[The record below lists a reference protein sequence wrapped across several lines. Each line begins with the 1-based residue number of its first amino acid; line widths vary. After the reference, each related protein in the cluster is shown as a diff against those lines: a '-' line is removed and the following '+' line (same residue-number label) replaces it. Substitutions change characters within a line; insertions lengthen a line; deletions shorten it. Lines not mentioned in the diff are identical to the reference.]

1 MRLRCFISG
10 IHERLDM
17 DPWLHIAVFSIFYS
31 SVSHEFKCLLTFL
44 TNICLNKKHGL
55 LLNVLLLPLSSFSFL
70 PPILSICFFCRLS
83 VSLFGSLSA
92 SKKHELLSTIYLS
105 GADYGQYVIV
115 QLIWIV
121 CERLRFVELLRG
133 LEPEADDGE
142 EENRFD
148 TSLLSELY
156 QLQEQIFR
164 IVFIIYLEV
173 LSINKLKYI
182 KIPSVEFPNNI
193 KDNVTPH

>member
-1 MRLRCFISG
+1 MFFLSFVCFS
-10 IHERLDM
+10 L
-17 DPWLHIAVFSIFYS
+17 W
-31 SVSHEFKCLLTFL
+31 
-44 TNICLNKKHGL
+44 
-55 LLNVLLLPLSSFSFL
+55 
-70 PPILSICFFCRLS
+70 LS
-83 VSLFGSLSA
+83 VRIQKL
-92 SKKHELLSTIYLS
+92 ELLSTIYLS
-105 GADYGQYVIV
+105 RADYGQYVIV